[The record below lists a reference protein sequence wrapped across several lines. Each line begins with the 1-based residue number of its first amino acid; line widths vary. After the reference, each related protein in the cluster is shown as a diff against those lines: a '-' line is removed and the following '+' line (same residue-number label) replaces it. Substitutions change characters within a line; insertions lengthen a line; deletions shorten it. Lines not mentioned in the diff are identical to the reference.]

1 MKFVLATADKFLIF
15 IAQNPVDWQE
25 FHQIQ
30 LYVGLTIG
38 KK

>member
-1 MKFVLATADKFLIF
+1 MKFVLAIGDKLLIF
-15 IAQNPVDWQE
+15 IVQNPVDWQE

-30 LYVGLTIG
+30 LCVGLTIG

>member
-1 MKFVLATADKFLIF
+1 MKFVQATADKFLIF
-15 IAQNPVDWQE
+15 IAQNPVDSQE

-30 LYVGLTIG
+30 LCVGLTIG

>member
-1 MKFVLATADKFLIF
+1 MKFVLATADKFFIF
-15 IAQNPVDWQE
+15 IDQNTVDWQE

-30 LYVGLTIG
+30 LYVGLAIG

>member
-30 LYVGLTIG
+30 LCVGLTIG